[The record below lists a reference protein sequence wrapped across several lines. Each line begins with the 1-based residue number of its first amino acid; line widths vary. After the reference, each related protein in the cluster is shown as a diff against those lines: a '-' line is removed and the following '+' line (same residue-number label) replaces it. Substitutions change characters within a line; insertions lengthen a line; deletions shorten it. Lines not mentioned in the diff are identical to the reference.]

1 MEIFFFLIIAL
12 LVGLILSGLYTVR
25 NKQAAVIERF
35 GKFVRIANPGLNL
48 KIPLIEKVVGRPN
61 LKVMELPVNVETKTS
76 DNVFVRMIVS
86 VQYQITP
93 GMENIRRA
101 FYELDNPRAQI
112 ESYVFDSVRSEVPK
126 LQLDEVFEEKDKIA
140 GSIKQELTETMHLYG
155 YSIVKALVTDID
167 PDERVK
173 IAMNEINANK
183 RLKEAAIE
191 KAAAQKITVVAEAE
205 AQAESKKLQG
215 EGIANQRKAIANGL
229 KDSAEDLKTA
239 IPGADAKTVMNLL
252 MITQYFDT
260 LQEMAKTGVNT
271 VFMPSNP
278 GAINDYN
285 QELMSALIGADLQ
298 KQSKDTHLQ

>member
-1 MEIFFFLIIAL
+1 MPYIILLLLLIVVI
-12 LVGLILSGLYTVR
+12 SGLFTVK

-35 GKFVRIANPGLNL
+35 GKFVRIAGAGLNF
-48 KIPLIEKVVGRPN
+48 KIPFIERVAGRPN

-76 DNVFVRMIVS
+76 DNVFVRLIVS
-86 VQYQITP
+86 VQYQISEGP
-93 GMENIRRA
+93 DNIRRA
-101 FYELDNPRAQI
+101 FYELDNPRGQI
-112 ESYVFDSVRSEVPK
+112 ESYVFDSVRSEIPK

-140 GSIKQELTETMHLYG
+140 GSIRQELSTTMQAYG
-155 YSIVKALVTDID
+155 YTIVKALVTDID

-173 IAMNEINANK
+173 IAMNEINASK

-191 KAAAQKITVVAEAE
+191 KAEAEKIKVVAEAQ

-239 IPGADAKTVMNLL
+239 LPGAQASTVMNLL

-278 GAINDYN
+278 GAINNFN
-285 QELMSALIGADLQ
+285 QELMSALIGADAQ
-298 KQSKDTHLQ
+298 KDAHKQN